1 MSKALVIGGS
11 GFIGGHLV
19 RRLVRQGVDVTVG
32 DITPPGRMVRGAR
45 YVHLDARSA
54 AEADIAADEDTV
66 IYNLAAVHR
75 TPGHASEEYFETN
88 VGGAHQIARLAE
100 RRGVRRIVFT
110 SSIAVYGPREERMDE
125 AASPLPA
132 SSYGWS
138 KLLAEGVFQDWAR
151 ADDGRRLV
159 TVRPAVI
166 FGPGEGG
173 NFTRLAAALRRRAF
187 AYPGRRDTI
196 KGCAYVKDLVESM
209 EFALSLDRPEFLYN
223 LAYPEPYTIEAICE
237 AFHRAGDLPRPL
249 GSLPA
254 GLLNLAARPFEGLEK
269 LGVNLGVN
277 RARIAKLTRSTH
289 VAPQRLM
296 DLGYEFPRDLAAA
309 LADWRREAGAFQ

>member
-1 MSKALVIGGS
+1 M
-11 GFIGGHLV
+11 
-19 RRLVRQGVDVTVG
+19 VT
-32 DITPPGRMVRGAR
+32 GAR
-45 YVHLDARSA
+45 YVQLDAR
-54 AEADIAADEDTV
+54 ADFDADGLADEDTV

-75 TPGHASEEYFETN
+75 TPGHPSEAYFETN
-88 VGGAHQIARLAE
+88 VGGAHQIARFAA
-100 RRGVRRIVFT
+100 RRGVRRVVFT

-125 AASPLPA
+125 TAAPLPA

-151 ADDGRRLV
+151 ADPGRRLV
-159 TVRPAVI
+159 IVRPAVI

-196 KGCAYVKDLVESM
+196 KGCAYVKDLIESM
-209 EFALSLDRPEFLYN
+209 EFALALDRPEFLYN

-237 AFHRAGDLPRPL
+237 AFHRVGNLPRPF

-254 GLLNLAARPFEGLEK
+254 GVLNLAARPFEGLEL
-269 LGVNLGVN
+269 LGLNLGVN

-289 VAPQRLM
+289 VAPQELM
-296 DLGYEFPRDLAAA
+296 NLGYEFRRDLAAA
-309 LADWRREAGAFQ
+309 LDDWRREAGAFQ